1 MSIVCAARK
10 NGQIAIS
17 ADSLTSYGGLSASAT
32 YRENSSKLL
41 RVNGSVIGIVGWCA
55 ISSALEHL
63 IHGEEELF
71 RFGNRMEVMST
82 LLELHRRMK
91 QDYFLESYEDRNQP
105 VESTQLHALIATA
118 GGLYEVCSY
127 RSVGECRS
135 FWAVG
140 SGRRVAL
147 GAMYANWNSS
157 VSARAVAEVGVRA
170 AAEFDDACGLPL
182 SSEVIQ
188 LTA

>member
-17 ADSLTSYGGLSASAT
+17 ADTMTSYGGLRASAS
-32 YRENSSKLL
+32 YRENPSKLL

-63 IHGEEELF
+63 IDGEEKLF
-71 RFGNRMEVMST
+71 RFGNRMEVMTT

-105 VESTQLHALIATA
+105 VESTQLHALIATT

-127 RSVGECRS
+127 RSVGECNS

-140 SGRRVAL
+140 SGRRIAL
-147 GAMYANWNSS
+147 GAMFANWD
-157 VSARAVAEVGVRA
+157 SAENARDIAEIGVRA

-188 LTA
+188 LAV